1 MANKH
6 VKGYTSSLVIKE
18 MKIKTTT
25 HPLYGFNEKT
35 ELYQVL
41 AWMLSNWDSYKL
53 LEDMQNDA
61 TALESHHVVPN

>member
-25 HPLYGFNEKT
+25 HPLHGFNEKT

-61 TALESHHVVPN
+61 TTLESHHVVPN